1 MHSFEDLPGMNW
13 QVILRNQWFQ
23 LCLVAALC
31 SAGAGIFDLAT
42 ISTPPNPTPSPA
54 PFSSPSKAPS
64 PAPLAQLH
72 PKTSG
77 HWIVDASGAADAD
90 SGNLQQVV
98 ASAVQGDTVTIRPG
112 RYEAGLEIEKDLT
125 FVGEG
130 TSPTTPLIFS
140 NRDQSN
146 VIEIL
151 AGHVTLSNLQIEQDF
166 NANYAALFCGKQSH
180 VELSHCS
187 VTSKGVFGA
196 AATEDAQL
204 DVSDSSFSSSQIGNG
219 IVYQGRA
226 RGAVTRTNFFG
237 NRSGL
242 AVENQSR
249 VTVDSCTFRDNGYQ
263 QINANTIYVGG
274 SGATLEVARSAFL
287 NNSPTAAFAEESG
300 KLTMTGCY
308 LENNGISL
316 EADHVTNGMMVI
328 QTGAQ
333 ATLTNLNCKSNKQ
346 GIVVS
351 TAATA
356 QLNNVTLSDTGIVTS
371 NEKYQAYCNTV
382 YLDGDGTT
390 ASIAGSTISGAPYNG
405 IFIANAAK
413 VSVQNCSISNCKA
426 HGLLFGSDNGTPGY
440 GSVTDSTIFSNH
452 RVGIYLQS
460 KSLVEI
466 HGGEISNNGIDG
478 IEVVGNGSVGTV
490 TNLVLVRNQGEVGL
504 IAYSGGLI
512 KAKNCT
518 IEKNQFGIQAG
529 LAKGPEFAGTILL
542 ESSIVR
548 DNGYGAISCAGSTIT
563 LSGATFKNRQNY
575 REDGGTIQR

>member
-1 MHSFEDLPGMNW
+1 MNW

-31 SAGAGIFDLAT
+31 SAGAGIFDLAP
-42 ISTPPNPTPSPA
+42 ISTPPNPTPSPT
-54 PFSSPSKAPS
+54 PYSSPSKPPS
-64 PAPLAQLH
+64 PASLAQLH

-98 ASAVQGDTVTIRPG
+98 ASAAQGDTVTIRPG
-112 RYEAGLEIEKDLT
+112 RYEAGLLIEKDLT

-140 NRDQSN
+140 NRDRSN
-146 VIEIL
+146 VIEIQS
-151 AGHVTLSNLQIEQDF
+151 GHVNLSNLQVEQDF
-166 NANYAALFCGKQSH
+166 NADFAALFCGKQSH

-219 IVYQGRA
+219 LVYQGRA
-226 RGAVTRTNFFG
+226 HGAVTRTNFFG

-263 QINANTIYVGG
+263 QINANTVYVGG

-351 TAATA
+351 TAGTA
-356 QLNNVTLSDTGIVTS
+356 QLNNVTLFETGIVTN
-371 NEKYQAYCNTV
+371 NEKYQVYCNCI

-390 ASIAGSTISGAPYNG
+390 ASISRSTISGAQYNG
-405 IFIANAAK
+405 IFIANGAK
-413 VSVQNCSISNCKA
+413 ASVQNCSISDCRIY
-426 HGLLFGSDNGTPGY
+426 GLAFGSDTGTPGY
-440 GSVTDSTIFSNH
+440 GSVTDSMVFSNH
-452 RVGIYLQS
+452 RAGIFLQS

-466 HGGEISNNGIDG
+466 NGGEVSDNGLDG
-478 IEVVGNGSVGTV
+478 IEATGGSAGTV
-490 TNLVLVRNQGEVGL
+490 TNLVLVRKQGEVGL

-512 KAKNCT
+512 KVKGCT

-529 LAKGPEFAGTILL
+529 LAKGREFAGTILL

-548 DNGYGAISCAGSTIT
+548 DNSGYGAISCPGSTIT
-563 LSGATFKNRQNY
+563 LSGATFRNRQNFW
-575 REDGGTIQR
+575 EDGGTIQR